1 MEKDK
6 TLNKED
12 YVEPN
17 CVLCEKPYGIFEDVK
32 PIPQKR
38 IIDKMNEY
46 MSSLDYNGAER
57 HLKYWLEEAKLG
69 NDKKGELM
77 IYNELIGHYRKV
89 QNKEAFLESKAK
101 ALELID
107 ILQFSDSIS
116 AGTTYINIATAH
128 SSFSEN
134 EDALFF
140 FEKAKT
146 IYESTPNVQ
155 PIELAGLYNNM
166 GIALTSLKQFDN
178 AFSSYNKAINI
189 LEKEEL
195 GALEI
200 AMTYLNIANLYEA
213 KYGLENCENKIYDCC
228 DKAYEY
234 FNDERVPRD
243 GYYAYVCKNS
253 YPTFEYYG
261 FFFYASELK
270 ERMEK
275 IYAGT

>member
-1 MEKDK
+1 MPIETIK
-6 TLNKED
+6 KED

-17 CVLCEKPYGIFEDVK
+17 CVLCEKPYGLFEDIK

-38 IIDKMNEY
+38 IIEKMDMY

-89 QNKEAFLESKAK
+89 QNKDAFLDCKTK
-101 ALELID
+101 ALELIEVLD
-107 ILQFSDSIS
+107 YSNSIS
-116 AGTTYINIATAH
+116 AGTTYVNIATAH
-128 SSFSEN
+128 SSFSEHD
-134 EDALFF
+134 DALFY
-140 FEKAKT
+140 FEKAKK
-146 IYESTPNVQ
+146 IYESANSVQ
-155 PIELAGLYNNM
+155 AQELAGLYNNM
-166 GIALTSLKQFDN
+166 GISYTALKLFDN
-178 AFSSYNKAINI
+178 AFESYNKAIEI
-189 LEKEEL
+189 LEKANIGE
-195 GALEI
+195 LEI

-213 KYGLENCENKIYDCC
+213 KYGLENCENKIFDCC

-234 FNDERVPRD
+234 FDKDDIPRD

-261 FFFYASELK
+261 FFLYASELK
-270 ERMEK
+270 DRMEK
-275 IYAGT
+275 IYARS